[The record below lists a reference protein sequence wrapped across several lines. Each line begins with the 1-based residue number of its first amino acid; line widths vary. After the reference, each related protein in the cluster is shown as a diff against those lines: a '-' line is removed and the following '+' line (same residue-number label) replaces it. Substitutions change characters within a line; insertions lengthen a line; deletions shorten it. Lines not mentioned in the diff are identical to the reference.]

1 MPVEWPDTWFARKNQ
16 KVFLTYCVRH
26 LVSTNIS
33 SIQLDHNN
41 ADLCICAQII
51 HYVHITQQE
60 VISLRYFLTL
70 YNTGSPTRY
79 PDSNYFPWFTKYIW
93 YNDVF
98 RMLYNIITSQPI
110 EDFLAE
116 RRGATRPLSFDFTWM
131 HFTVIILSYVR
142 EAHHMSSWIP
152 YRHSEYTFLKTPM
165 HKNTHPPTHT
175 HTHTHRWSMWG
186 VWNEK
191 PELWQLCADELRQVT

>member
-1 MPVEWPDTWFARKNQ
+1 
-16 KVFLTYCVRH
+16 
-26 LVSTNIS
+26 
-33 SIQLDHNN
+33 
-41 ADLCICAQII
+41 
-51 HYVHITQQE
+51 
-60 VISLRYFLTL
+60 
-70 YNTGSPTRY
+70 
-79 PDSNYFPWFTKYIW
+79 
-93 YNDVF
+93 
-98 RMLYNIITSQPI
+98 MLYNIITSQPI

-175 HTHTHRWSMWG
+175 HTLTDG
-186 VWNEK
+186 
-191 PELWQLCADELRQVT
+191 LCEASEMRNLSFDSFVLMN